1 MPHTTR
7 ALSIVRRPSVL
18 PALVLLSAG
27 GLAAQNGGP
36 AATARHVATDERGAE
51 AADVTFSRDI
61 APILQRACVRCHRD
75 NGVAP
80 MPLVAHEDVQPYAS
94 MIARRTQIRDR
105 AGAMPPWYVEKDIG
119 IQHFKDDMSLDER
132 EIEALDAWR
141 RAGAPEGDPADL
153 PPPLEF
159 NDDVMWA
166 AGEPDLI
173 VRLPEV
179 VVKGDAPD
187 WWGDIESVPTGLTED
202 RYVKSVEIREVNDVP
217 QRRDGEHGGRH
228 TVGGRFVVHHMIW
241 STRVLEGQET
251 GPGSRRASSDTG
263 WPVHEVGREPDLFDD
278 DAGRLLRAGSSVVS
292 NSVHLHSNGRDT
304 RAHLEIGFRFHPED
318 YEPKY
323 RRTIL
328 GLGNGSDID
337 IRPGVAGQE
346 LHAYKVLNQHTK
358 IVTFEP
364 HLHAP
369 GMRMCLEAIWGF
381 NVETLNCVGYD
392 HNWVRGYTYAQDHQ
406 PLLPKGTVLHII
418 GYMDTSEANR
428 NVPDTRNWQGS
439 GNRSVANMFIDL
451 GMRVEMTDEQF
462 VEEMAMRR
470 HRLALGPNDHVVGC
484 PLCMVIPA
492 NGDMSYFAGAE
503 WTQPDTAAEAESS
516 GAGESGSGDG
526 RDPGGDRR
534 ER

>member
-1 MPHTTR
+1 M
-7 ALSIVRRPSVL
+7 
-18 PALVLLSAG
+18 LLSAG
-27 GLAAQNGGP
+27 ALAAQNGGP
-36 AATARHVATDERGAE
+36 AETARHVATDARGTE
-51 AADVTFSRDI
+51 VADVTFSRDI

-75 NGVAP
+75 DGVAP
-80 MPLVAHEDVQPYAS
+80 MPLVTYDDVQPYAS

-263 WPVHEVGREPDLFDD
+263 WPVHEVGREPDLSTTT
-278 DAGRLLRAGSSVVS
+278 RAACSGGSSVVS
-292 NSVHLHSNGRDT
+292 NSVHLHST
-304 RAHLEIGFRFHPED
+304 AAHARPLEIGFRFPSGD
-318 YEPKY
+318 
-323 RRTIL
+323 
-328 GLGNGSDID
+328 S
-337 IRPGVAGQE
+337 
-346 LHAYKVLNQHTK
+346 
-358 IVTFEP
+358 
-364 HLHAP
+364 
-369 GMRMCLEAIWGF
+369 
-381 NVETLNCVGYD
+381 
-392 HNWVRGYTYAQDHQ
+392 
-406 PLLPKGTVLHII
+406 
-418 GYMDTSEANR
+418 SR
-428 NVPDTRNWQGS
+428 NTGGPSSASQRQ
-439 GNRSVANMFIDL
+439 
-451 GMRVEMTDEQF
+451 
-462 VEEMAMRR
+462 R
-470 HRLALGPNDHVVGC
+470 HRH
-484 PLCMVIPA
+484 PA
-492 NGDMSYFAGAE
+492 GV
-503 WTQPDTAAEAESS
+503 
-516 GAGESGSGDG
+516 
-526 RDPGGDRR
+526 RDRNSTPTRC
-534 ER
+534 